1 MNMNVI
7 KFLIS
12 TQKNSGGKK
21 LKVPMTLILYTKQLR
36 NEKEKLYPARSAQK
50 KFFIMSFSSRV
61 LESHYNL
68 DCPTIFPLDF
78 LTCFIL
84 KFSYIL
90 SFQKHLP
97 IPPLGFP
104 FFHCNFLFLYMYA
117 KRLGFVLDLKEP
129 RNSLRSNTLTCRPKQ
144 WTLKSSYLEV
154 FTSLVPACRL
164 TT

>member
-1 MNMNVI
+1 MNVI

-61 LESHYNL
+61 MESHYNL

-104 FFHCNFLFLYMYA
+104 FFHCNFFFFPRLFHHNFIFY
-117 KRLGFVLDLKEP
+117 
-129 RNSLRSNTLTCRPKQ
+129 TCMPKGLALF
-144 WTLKSSYLEV
+144 WTLKSLG
-154 FTSLVPACRL
+154 TL
-164 TT
+164 